1 MYLAESKVE
10 TYIHVNI
17 QCNIFDVR
25 LSFNLLEVIT
35 VLLKC
40 ILENCLW
47 KVMIFQKLQTL
58 LKVLDVF
65 TGCCLIF
72 LHEK

>member
-17 QCNIFDVR
+17 QCDIFDVR
-25 LSFNLLEVIT
+25 LSFNILKVIT

-40 ILENCLW
+40 ILKNCLW
-47 KVMIFQKLQTL
+47 
-58 LKVLDVF
+58 
-65 TGCCLIF
+65 
-72 LHEK
+72 